1 MVESECNIEFIRHII
16 ASLHWPGIIIAA
28 NAVGLQG
35 FPETIND
42 ELINDD
48 DFIQALHHL
57 LLDIHI
63 IEGTLICPE
72 TGYRFPIHEGIPS
85 LMYVTLLPDDMLT
98 SSFHRVPESEC

>member
-1 MVESECNIEFIRHII
+1 MIESDCNIEFIRHII
-16 ASLHWPGIIIAA
+16 SSLHWPGIIIAA
-28 NAVGLQG
+28 GAVGLQG
-35 FPETIND
+35 FPDNIND

-85 LMYVTLLPDDMLT
+85 LMYAALLPLTMLT